1 VENAFMRW
9 RLTSTLIVLVA
20 LAGHPARAGL
30 NRWTPFGPVGGPVTG
45 LAADPRTPGVIYAS
59 TESAGLYASRDGGD
73 SWVWSALG
81 MGGPAVQS
89 VAVDL
94 NTPSTLFA
102 GGSGA
107 LYRSRDAGRH
117 WEPLSLSA
125 SPSDYVRSFA
135 LGPGRR
141 TALYAVSDCCFP
153 RNKLSRSLD
162 GGDSWVSILDT
173 AGSITAVAPDPTDP
187 RTLYVGFAIPYTG
200 GSGGLLKSADGG
212 ASWSEVTPLGGN
224 AGGTRLLAV
233 VPARPPVVLVL
244 AEFGFFRSTDGGASW
259 DPAVYPDQWVPLSLV
274 ADPFVPGRV
283 YSTDSSG
290 GVARSDDAGQSWVTS
305 ARGLAG
311 ELIGP
316 VAVDAGGTVYSAT
329 TLGVFRS
336 RNRGRRWSQALERGR
351 TSARTVM
358 LEFRPGDPG
367 EVFATLDDDR
377 PGLWRSGD
385 GGQSWERF
393 AAALGPEA
401 GYPVPD
407 LAFDPADPAHIYAA
421 EYDRVA
427 ESRDGGVTWRQVL
440 VGRGRSLALLGRRTL
455 LAAEGGVDRSD
466 DGGATWTTTLPREEA
481 GVLRHAGELVPD
493 PARPEIVYLIGWD
506 EGNFNLPQGVE
517 NRVYRSLDGGL
528 TWRLFLRQVS
538 VLALDGRHP
547 GTLYY
552 AQTGAIFKTN
562 DDGGHWR
569 RLPLPD
575 PYMEPTS
582 LVVDPF
588 DSVILYAGT
597 SSAGVLRSGDGG
609 VTWAPLNRGLQ
620 RLGISEI
627 ARIVAHPA
635 DPGHLFVLPA
645 TAGAFEAVFPP

>member
-1 VENAFMRW
+1 MRW
-9 RLTSTLIVLVA
+9 SLTSALIVLVA
-20 LAGHPARAGL
+20 LAGQPARAGL

-81 MGGPAVQS
+81 MGGGGARS
-89 VAVDL
+89 VAVDPAA
-94 NTPSTLFA
+94 PSTLYA
-102 GGSGA
+102 GGPGY

-125 SPSDYVRSFA
+125 SPSDYVRSFV

-141 TALYAVSDCCFP
+141 TVLYAVSQCCFP
-153 RNKLSRSLD
+153 RNKLFRSLD
-162 GGDSWVSILDT
+162 GGDSWVSILD
-173 AGSITAVAPDPTDP
+173 AGGSIAAVAPDPTDP
-187 RTLYVGFAIPYTG
+187 RTLYVGLG
-200 GSGGLLKSADGG
+200 GSGGLLKTVDGG
-212 ASWSEVTPLGGN
+212 ASWSDVTPLAGN
-224 AGGTRLLAV
+224 AGGTLLLAV

-244 AEFGFFRSTDGGASW
+244 AQFGFFRSTDGGASW
-259 DPAVYPDQWVPLSLV
+259 DPAVYPDQWVALSLV

-283 YSTDSSG
+283 YTADSAG

-305 ARGLAG
+305 VRGLAG
-311 ELIGP
+311 ELMGP
-316 VAVDAGGTVYSAT
+316 IAVGAGGTVYGAT

-358 LEFRPGDPG
+358 LKFRPGDPG

-385 GGQSWERF
+385 GGQSWESF

-401 GYPVPD
+401 GWSVPD

-421 EYDRVA
+421 EPDRVL
-427 ESRDGGVTWRQVL
+427 ESRDGGATWRKVL
-440 VGRGRSLALLGRRTL
+440 AGRGGSLALLGRTTL
-455 LAAEGGVDRSD
+455 LAAEGGVDRSA
-466 DGGATWTTTLPREEA
+466 DGGATWTTTLQREEP
-481 GVLRHAGELVPD
+481 GIYRSGGELVPD
-493 PARPEIVYLIGWD
+493 PARPEVVYLIVTD
-506 EGNFNLPQGVE
+506 EGNFNLPRGAE
-517 NRVYRSLDGGL
+517 IRVYRSLDGGL
-528 TWRLFLRQVS
+528 TWQLFLRQVS
-538 VLALDGRHP
+538 ALALDPRHP

-552 AQTGAIFKTN
+552 AQADAIFKTT
-562 DDGGHWR
+562 DDGGHWQ
-569 RLPLPD
+569 RLPTPD
-575 PYMEPTS
+575 LYTTS

-588 DSVILYAGT
+588 DSATLYAGT
-597 SSAGVLRSGDGG
+597 FSSGVQRSGDGG

-620 RLGISEI
+620 RLGISDI
-627 ARIVAHPA
+627 ARIVPHPA

>member
-1 VENAFMRW
+1 MRW
-9 RLTSTLIVLVA
+9 RLTSALVILCA
-20 LAGHPARAGL
+20 LAGQPVRAGV
-30 NRWTPFGPVGGPVTG
+30 NIWTPFGPVGGPVTG
-45 LAADPRTPGVIYAS
+45 LAADPLTPGLIYAS
-59 TESAGLYASRDGGD
+59 AERAGLYASRDGGD
-73 SWVWSALG
+73 SWVWSSLG
-81 MGGPAVQS
+81 MAGAAIQS
-89 VAVDL
+89 VAVDPAA
-94 NTPSTLFA
+94 PSTLFA
-102 GGSGA
+102 WSSGA
-107 LYRSRDAGRH
+107 LYRSRDGGRH
-117 WEPLSLSA
+117 WETLSLSA
-125 SPSDYVRSFA
+125 SPSDYFRSLA
-135 LGPGRR
+135 LGPGKGNK
-141 TALYAVSDCCFP
+141 TTLYAVSDCCFP
-153 RNKLSRSLD
+153 RNKLFRSLD
-162 GGDSWVSILDT
+162 GGDSWVSILDA

-187 RTLYVGFAIPYTG
+187 RTLYAGFAIPFAG

-212 ASWSEVTPLGGN
+212 ASWSDVTPLGGE
-224 AGGTRLLAV
+224 AGGTMLLSV

-244 AEFGFFRSTDGGASW
+244 AQFGFFRSTDRGASW

-283 YSTDSSG
+283 YTADSSG

-316 VAVDAGGTVYSAT
+316 LTVDAGGTVYSAT
-329 TLGVFRS
+329 ALGVFRS

-358 LEFRPGDPG
+358 LKFRPGDPG
-367 EVFATLDDDR
+367 EVFATLDTDV
-377 PGLWRSGD
+377 PGLWHSGD

-407 LAFDPADPAHIYAA
+407 LAFDPADAAHIYAA
-421 EYDRVA
+421 EYGSVA

-466 DGGATWTTTLPREEA
+466 DGGATWTTTLPRQDGE
-481 GVLRHAGELVPD
+481 VLRHAGELVPD
-493 PARPEIVYLIGWD
+493 PARPEVVYLIGWD
-506 EGNFNLPQGVE
+506 EGDFNLPQGVE

-528 TWRLFLRQVS
+528 TWRLFLGRVS
-538 VLALDGRHP
+538 VLALDPRRP

-552 AQTGAIFKTN
+552 AQQGAIFKTTN
-562 DDGGHWR
+562 DGSHWR

-588 DSVILYAGT
+588 DSAILYAGT
-597 SSAGVLRSGDGG
+597 SSTGVLRSGDGG
-609 VTWAPLNRGLQ
+609 LTWAPLNRGLK